1 MERRKLILS
10 LVLMVAVA
18 ALGFAGGQ
26 SEEAGEAGSGG
37 EASMEPEMVEL
48 DIFQSKTVIADQFEA
63 LGEEFEAANP
73 NVTVNVETVGGSA
86 DWQTILKS
94 RFTAD
99 EGPDVYNIEGPSD
112 FQLWQENIADLSGEP
127 FTDQAVPSAIEP
139 MTFDGNVYGAPL
151 NFEGYGYIYNQD
163 MFEDAGIEE
172 APTTFSELE
181 EVAQQLEDAGYTA
194 FSTGYGTWWV
204 IGFHLL
210 NVAFAQ
216 QDDPYQF
223 MEDLTNGEASMAE
236 NEIFQ
241 DLQQLV
247 DLTVEYGED
256 NPLATDHNQQTQML
270 ANGDVAMIQQ
280 GIWKEGSL
288 MEANPELNMG
298 VVPILINDD
307 PQMDR
312 IPVGVPWY
320 FVVNAQAS
328 EAEQEAGKEFLNFMM
343 TSDTGLRYTVEEF
356 GHIPAYQGASAE
368 GLGGVGE
375 GILAYTDQ
383 NKTIPWTMGQW
394 PDGFDQ
400 QDAFNNMQAYVAGQ
414 QTWDET
420 LQALDEAWRDRAE

>member
-26 SEEAGEAGSGG
+26 SEEGAGSGG
-37 EASMEPEMVEL
+37 EASAEPEMVEL

-99 EGPDVYNIEGPSD
+99 EGPDVYNIEGASD
-112 FQLWQENIADLSGEP
+112 YQLWQENIADLSGEP
-127 FTDQAVPSAIEP
+127 FTDQAVPSAVEP
-139 MTFDGNVYGAPL
+139 MTFDGNVYAAPL

-181 EVAQQLEDAGYTA
+181 AAAQQLEEAGYTA

-210 NVAFAQ
+210 NAAFAQ
-216 QDDPYQF
+216 QDDPDQF

-236 NEIFQ
+236 NAIFQ

-270 ANGDVAMIQQ
+270 ANEEVAMIQQ
-280 GIWKEGSL
+280 GIWKEPSL
-288 MEANPELNMG
+288 LEANPDLNLG
-298 VVPILINDD
+298 VIPILINDD
-307 PQMDR
+307 SQMDR
-312 IPVGVPWY
+312 IAVGVPWY

-328 EAEQEAGKEFLNFMM
+328 EAEQEAGKAFINFMM

-368 GLGGVGE
+368 GLGGVGQ

-400 QDAFNNMQAYVAGQ
+400 QDAFNNMQAYVDGR
-414 QTWDET
+414 QTWNET
-420 LQALDEAWRDRAE
+420 LQALDEAWRDRSE